1 MKLEI
6 GNTIGDKIPA
16 CTDYYPLKSCNS
28 YVLVENLR
36 FDRRISFSLFLARRS
51 AYSDHSYSIRM
62 KKQKSIH
69 DITIHMWY
77 IA

>member
-6 GNTIGDKIPA
+6 GNTIEDKIPI
-16 CTDYYPLKSCNS
+16 CTDYYPLKLCNS

-36 FDRRISFSLFLARRS
+36 FDRRISFSFFLACRT

-62 KKQKSIH
+62 KNRNLY
-69 DITIHMWY
+69 TI
-77 IA
+77 